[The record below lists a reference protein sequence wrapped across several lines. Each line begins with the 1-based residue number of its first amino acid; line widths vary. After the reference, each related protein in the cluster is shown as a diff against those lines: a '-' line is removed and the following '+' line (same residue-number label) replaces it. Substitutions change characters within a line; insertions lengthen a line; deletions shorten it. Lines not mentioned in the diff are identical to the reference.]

1 MKGEKGFALVL
12 TLIVTALLVALTVE
26 FVNEVYVDTSA
37 RQNFVDAQQAS
48 LLAKSGVDG
57 GIKVLQLTT
66 AGQSFSSLLDPWA
79 KPLEFAEEAG
89 SIKVTIEDESSKL
102 NLNNIV
108 GPNGT
113 PNPLYYGIAARL
125 IKKLG
130 LPPDLLDA
138 LADWI
143 DVNNEPRPGGAESSW
158 YNTLKP
164 PYAAKNGTLDTL
176 EELALV
182 KGFDAGTMNRIRPF
196 VTIYTDNT
204 ININTAA
211 PEMLAALDDKMMSG
225 TLVDMVLD
233 YRKTTPFKDKTDL
246 ARVAGMETIAQ
257 GLSISTTAKG
267 TVYRILS
274 QATVRE
280 TIRIIEAVVR
290 LDSYT
295 PTVLYWREF

>member
-1 MKGEKGFALVL
+1 MKGERGFALVL

-48 LLAKSGVDG
+48 LLAGSGVDG
-57 GIKVLQLTT
+57 GIKVLQLTM
-66 AGQSFSSLLDPWA
+66 AGQSFSSLLDRWA
-79 KPLEFAEEAG
+79 KPLEIEEEVG
-89 SIKVTIEDESSKL
+89 LLKVTIEDESGKL
-102 NLNNIV
+102 NLNKIV

-113 PNPLYYGIAARL
+113 AIEPYHGIATRL

-143 DVNNEPRPGGAESSW
+143 DENNEPHPGGAESSW

-164 PYAAKNGTLDTL
+164 PYAAKNGPLDTL
-176 EELALV
+176 EELALI
-182 KGFDAGTMNRIRPF
+182 KGFDAGTMKRLRPF
-196 VTIYTDNT
+196 VTVYPDT
-204 ININTAA
+204 ININTASS
-211 PEMLAALDDKMMSG
+211 EILAALDDKMSDS
-225 TLVDMVLD
+225 LVDMVLD
-233 YRKTTPFKDKTDL
+233 YRKTTPFKDKTEL
-246 ARVAGMETIAQ
+246 ARVAGLETIAQ
-257 GLSISTTAKG
+257 GLSITTTAKG

-290 LDSYT
+290 LDGNA

>member
-1 MKGEKGFALVL
+1 LKGERGFALVL

-48 LLAKSGVDG
+48 LLAESGVAG
-57 GIKVLQLTT
+57 GIKLLQLTM

-89 SIKVTIEDESSKL
+89 NVRVTIEDESGKL
-102 NLNNIV
+102 NLNKIV

-113 PNPLYYGIAARL
+113 AFEPYYGIAARL

-143 DVNNEPRPGGAESSW
+143 DENNEPRPGGAESSW

-164 PYAAKNGTLDTL
+164 PYAAKNGPLDTL
-176 EELALV
+176 DELALV
-182 KGFDAGTMNRIRPF
+182 KGFDAKTMNRLRPF
-196 VTIYTDNT
+196 VSIYPDT

-211 PEMLAALDDKMMSG
+211 PEMLAALDDKMSDS
-225 TLVDMVLD
+225 LVDRVLD
-233 YRKTTPFKDKTDL
+233 YRKTTPFKDKTEL
-246 ARVAGMETIAQ
+246 AKVAGLETIAQ
-257 GLSISTTAKG
+257 GLSLTTTAKG
-267 TVYRILS
+267 TVYRIRS

-280 TIRIIEAVVR
+280 SIRIIEAVVR
-290 LDSYT
+290 IDGIAS
-295 PTVLYWREF
+295 TVLYWREF